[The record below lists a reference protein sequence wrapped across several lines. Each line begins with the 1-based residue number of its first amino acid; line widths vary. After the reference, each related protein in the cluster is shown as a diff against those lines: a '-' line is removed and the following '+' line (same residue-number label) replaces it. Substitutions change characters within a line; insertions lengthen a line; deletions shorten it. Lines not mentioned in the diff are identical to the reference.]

1 MSAWQL
7 YVATLCG
14 VFLLLAPA
22 RAVAQQRCVQP
33 VAIFESVKNSVQLLQ
48 ASTKTSQP
56 AVRRLAVCPGETIQ
70 VGSNS
75 RAVILILASNTPLA
89 LDQNSEFVIGPA
101 SSGTGSFVDL
111 LRGALLFISRVRQSI
126 EIRTPF
132 VNAAIE
138 GTEFVIRVQT
148 DRTVITVFEGAVRA
162 TNPLGTVVAAA
173 GQQALAVQGQA
184 PQAQVIV
191 RPRDAVQW
199 ALYYEPVLPTDSFA
213 QLAAIPEASR
223 DATFYVRR
231 AGLLLGAGQLE
242 AARADLDQAQKLDP
256 ANGDAYALRTIVAVA
271 LNDKA
276 GAIDSGRMAVERA
289 PQSLSAR
296 LALSYALQANLQLEA
311 ARDAAIQATELAP
324 NDGAAWARLA
334 ELRLMLDDV
343 GGAVEA
349 ARRATS
355 LSPQVARTQSVLG
368 FALLAQLKISEGRA
382 AFEQAID
389 LEPDNPQSHLGLG
402 LAKIRQGRLSE
413 GRGDLELAM
422 ALNPDSSLIRSYLG
436 KAYFEER
443 REQLAEEQLDIAKGL
458 DIDPTPYL
466 YAAIQKQTLNR
477 PVEALSDLRRSM
489 QLNDNRAVYRPPTS
503 LDQDSAVQAA
513 RLGFIYRDLG
523 FERLALT
530 EGWRSLNTDPT
541 SHSAHRLLA
550 DTYLVLPQHGVA
562 RDSELLQAQLLQPIN
577 INPVQPR
584 LADNRL
590 AFLDDTGAAAIGY
603 NEFTRLFAANQVRL
617 VADGI
622 GGNLGTAA
630 DNIIVSGIVDRVS
643 FSVGQFHYETDGIR
657 PNNDLRQNIYNGF
670 LQVSL
675 SPKTSVLFE
684 ARASTRTNGDR
695 RLLFTPETF
704 QTQVR
709 EETDL
714 RSFRLGVRQ
723 KLSPSAILIGT
734 YVHGVLDS
742 DFDTGSGVQQILN
755 DDSDFGEVRILQQG
769 RRLNVTYGVGYYEA
783 GNVASLTFMNVPF
796 PSTESTTRHVNGYG
810 YATMLLPKDLTV
822 VAGLSGDRF
831 DSDLVDRHQ
840 INPKLGFSWS
850 LGPRTT
856 LRGASFRA
864 LRRTLVS
871 SQTIEPTHVAGFNQF
886 FADVDS
892 SDAWRHGIALDHTF
906 NDRLFAGTELTLREL
921 VVPSQSVA
929 TGVVSDTT
937 RNERSIRTY
946 LYSAVRPSI
955 SLVVEHAIE
964 KINRD
969 ALGRN
974 EGLLSDATIHQLA
987 GEIRVFV
994 GPGLFGRFRAALVDE
1009 EGGFQNARALIVRGA
1024 DRFVVADAA
1033 VGYRLPRQRGVVTVE
1048 GRNLFDKS
1056 FRFQDGAPEESRFQ
1070 PRRSITARL
1079 TIAL

>member
-1 MSAWQL
+1 MKTRCFRLAVSCFASFIAP
-7 YVATLCG
+7 YE
-14 VFLLLAPA
+14 VF
-22 RAVAQQRCVQP
+22 AQQRCAQP
-33 VAIFESVKNSVQLLQ
+33 VAIFESVRNNVLLLQ
-48 ASTKTSQP
+48 ASTRVPQP

-89 LDQNSEFVIGPA
+89 LDQNSEFVITPA
-101 SSGTGSFVDL
+101 PSGTGSLVDL

-138 GTEFVIRVQT
+138 GTEFVLRVQA

-173 GQQALAVQGQA
+173 GQQAVAVQGQA
-184 PQAQVIV
+184 PQLQVIV

-199 ALYYEPVLPTDSFA
+199 ALYYEAVLPTDSFA
-213 QLAAIPEASR
+213 QLAAIPEPAR

-231 AGLLLGAGQLE
+231 AGLLLGAGQLD

-256 ANGDAYALRTIVAVA
+256 VNGNAYALRAIVAVA
-271 LNDKA
+271 LNDKP
-276 GAIDSGRMAVERA
+276 GALDSGRMAVERA
-289 PQSLSAR
+289 PESLSAR

-311 ARDAAIQATELAP
+311 ARDAATQATAISP
-324 NDGAAWARLA
+324 KDGAAWARLA

-343 GGAVEA
+343 SGAVEA
-349 ARRATS
+349 AQRATS
-355 LSPQVARTQSVLG
+355 LSPQVARAQSALG
-368 FALLAQLKISEGRA
+368 FTLLAQLKISDGRA
-382 AFEQAID
+382 AFERAID
-389 LEPDNPQSHLGLG
+389 LEPDNPLAHLGLG
-402 LAKIRQGRLSE
+402 LAKIRQGRLTE

-436 KAYFEER
+436 KAYFEEK
-443 REQLAEEQLDIAKGL
+443 REALAEEQLDIAKDL
-458 DIDPTPYL
+458 DALDPTPYL

-477 PVEALSDLRRSM
+477 PVEALSDLQRSM
-489 QLNDNRAVYRPPTS
+489 ELNGNRAIYRS
-503 LDQDSAVQAA
+503 KSSIDRDSAIQAA
-513 RLGFIYRDLG
+513 RRGLIYRDLG
-523 FERLALT
+523 FERLALV
-530 EGWRSLNTDPT
+530 EGWRSLNTDPA

-590 AFLDDTGAAAIGY
+590 AFLDDTGAAAIGF
-603 NEFTRLFAANQVRL
+603 NEFTRLFAANQIRL

-622 GGNLGTAA
+622 GGNLGTLA
-630 DNIIVSGIVDRVS
+630 DNVIVSGIVNRAS

-657 PNNDLRQNIYNGF
+657 PNNDLRQNIYNAF
-670 LQVSL
+670 LQVTL
-675 SPKTSVLFE
+675 SPETSVLFE
-684 ARASTRTNGDR
+684 TRASTSTNGDR
-695 RLLFTPETF
+695 RLLFAPETF
-704 QTQVR
+704 QTFVR
-709 EETDL
+709 EETDV
-714 RSFRLGVRQ
+714 RSVRLGVRQ
-723 KLSPSAILIGT
+723 NFTPTSTLIGT

-742 DFDTGSGVQQILN
+742 DFDTGLGVQQTLS

-769 RRLNVTYGVGYYEA
+769 RRLNVTYGVGYYQA
-783 GNVASLTFMNVPF
+783 GSVATLTFMDTPF
-796 PSTESTTRHVNGYG
+796 PSTGSTQHLNGYG
-810 YATMLLPKDLTV
+810 YATIPLPKDFTL

-831 DSDLVDRHQ
+831 DSGLVDRHQ

-850 LGPRTT
+850 LGPQTT

-871 SQTIEPTHVAGFNQF
+871 SQTIEPTSVAGFNQF

-892 SDAWRHGIALDHTF
+892 SDAWRHGVALDHTF

-921 VVPSQSVA
+921 VVPSQSA
-929 TGVVSDTT
+929 STGVVTDTM
-937 RNERSIRTY
+937 RDERSIRTY

-955 SLVVEHAIE
+955 SFVIEHAIE

-969 ALGRN
+969 AFGRN
-974 EGLLSDATIHQLA
+974 EGLLSDATVHQLA
-987 GEIRVFV
+987 GEIRLFV
-994 GPGLFGRFRAALVDE
+994 GPGLFGRVRATLVDE
-1009 EGGFQNARALIVRGA
+1009 EGGFQDARALIVRGA
-1024 DRFVVADAA
+1024 EQFWVADAS
-1033 VGYRLPRQRGVVTVE
+1033 VGYRLPRQRGVVKVE
-1048 GRNLFDKS
+1048 GRNLFDNS
-1056 FRFQDGAPEESRFQ
+1056 FRFQDGVPEESRHQ
-1070 PRRSITARL
+1070 PRRSITVRL
-1079 TIAL
+1079 TLAL